1 MKRLK
6 WNAVYFAVQRSMGRI
21 ALGQMAQY
29 EHASQGIRS
38 RPVRSCL
45 EPLKPTRRRPDG
57 YYSVLGV
64 EPRSSDEEIHRA
76 HRRLAKEIA
85 TKLRATKKQ
94 EKTAATKR
102 LVLINQ
108 AKEFLLD
115 RENRRTYDKEFFRHT
130 LANNVNTSRSRV
142 HRQGLSAKQRA
153 VVSAIETCRQR
164 IRRSRSRNTP
174 LMQPKGIA
182 ESIVETRGT
191 YINNRYARRGWV
203 IRERKTAARCLDR
216 RLCKFVAEPK

>member
-1 MKRLK
+1 
-6 WNAVYFAVQRSMGRI
+6 MGRI

-38 RPVRSCL
+38 RPERKCL
-45 EPLKPTRRRPDG
+45 EPLKPTRRRPGG

-76 HRRLAKEIA
+76 YRRLAKEIA
-85 TKLRATKKQ
+85 TKLRSTKKQ
-94 EKTAATKR
+94 EKSAATKR

-115 RENRRTYDKEFFRHT
+115 RENRCSYDKEFFRHT

-164 IRRSRSRNTP
+164 IRRSRVRKAP
-174 LMQPKGIA
+174 LMAPKGVT
-182 ESIVETRGT
+182 ESKIVGTREP
-191 YINNRYARRGWV
+191 YINNRYAPLGWV
-203 IRERKTAARCLDR
+203 IKERKAASRCSDR
-216 RLCKFVAEPK
+216 RLGKFVAEPK